1 MRYFIQIKNNTPF
14 EHPILEN
21 NFTQAF
27 PNLDMDNLP
36 EEFAEFI
43 RIPQPDMLPFQV
55 CEGCTY
61 ERDGVFFKDVH
72 HIRDMTE
79 TEKSDK
85 IAEAYSNLPEGWS
98 LNEETLQVS
107 FKPPPKPDESGNW
120 IFNFEQKAWVE
131 NG

>member
-1 MRYFIQIKNNTPF
+1 MRLFIQIKNNTPF
-14 EHPILEN
+14 EHPILED
-21 NFTQAF
+21 NFIQAF

-43 RIPQPDMLPFQV
+43 RVPQPTMTPFQV

-61 ERDGVFFKDVH
+61 ERDGDIFKDVH
-72 HIRDMTE
+72 HIKDMTE
-79 TEKSDK
+79 TEKLDK

-98 LNEETLQVS
+98 LNEETLQRI
-107 FKPPPKPDESGNW
+107 FPTKPESGNW
-120 IFNFEQKAWVE
+120 IFDFEQNSWVE

>member
-1 MRYFIQIKNNTPF
+1 MRYFIRIKNGNPF
-14 EHPILEN
+14 EHPILED
-21 NFTQAF
+21 NFKQAF
-27 PNLDMDNLP
+27 PDIDIDNLP

-43 RIPQPDMLPFQV
+43 RIPQPDITTFQV

-61 ERDGVFFKDVH
+61 EREGDSFKDVH
-72 HIRDMTE
+72 SIRDMTE

-85 IAEAYSNLPEGWS
+85 IAEAYSYLPEGWS

-120 IFNFEQKAWVE
+120 IFNFKQKAWVE
-131 NG
+131 SG